1 MSDGNATDT
10 ENLEKKYTE
19 NQEIWKCSGCNSRT
33 QRGSSQGIPPSAGCS
48 TGGGHV
54 WTVAK
59 MLDVYG
65 RVVPGYGDE
74 G

>member
-1 MSDGNATDT
+1 MDDGNATDT
-10 ENLEKKYTE
+10 PQLEKIYDE
-19 NQEIWKCSGCNSRT
+19 DQEIWKCSGCGDRV
-33 QRGSSQGIPPSAGCS
+33 QRGCSEGLPASEGCS

-65 RVVPGYGDE
+65 RVIPGYGDE